1 MSDWAGARLPADT
14 SDGDNSGDD
23 DDEGDEANNDVYDG
37 DDRLDETAAVA
48 ADVVPVREQDD
59 NRSATS
65 QVHSIENPIIDD
77 PSDSQTQSDEER
89 LLAPSEACRRRLT
102 EEKGSR
108 DFATQTAVEWPPDLV
123 IPEGSSSRF
132 RVVLQEI
139 DS

>member
-14 SDGDNSGDD
+14 SDGDNSG

-48 ADVVPVREQDD
+48 AAVVPMREQDD